1 LIFLFYFVYG
11 ILFAEWQ
18 NRFFYS
24 CLRSSL
30 SQKFAKVIVNPAA
43 GAGKTGK
50 LWPRIMDLLK
60 GHGLRFEHAIT
71 EAPGHAIELAKT
83 AAKKG
88 YDMVVSVG
96 GDGTIN
102 EIVNGLYASGS
113 IKDNLLGIV
122 ETGTGGDYVRTVGT
136 PRHYEEACR
145 RFLQPQKQ
153 TVDLGVVEYQKNG
166 SRAERLFVNFAGMG
180 IDSEIV
186 RRTTQQYKKLGSL
199 PSYLVGMFVSL
210 VKYQN
215 HKVSITIDGK
225 TQEAR
230 ILTVIMNNGK
240 YGGGGMYTA
249 PQADLADGFLDVM
262 VAGDLSKP
270 DFIWSLP
277 RLYKGTHL
285 THPKV
290 ESQKAREIE
299 VKSLGDKLYLQ
310 ADGELLGEVPAR
322 FSILPAAL
330 NIIV

>member
-1 LIFLFYFVYG
+1 M
-11 ILFAEWQ
+11 
-18 NRFFYS
+18 
-24 CLRSSL
+24 SS
-30 SQKFAKVIVNPAA
+30 KYAKVIVNPAA

-50 LWPRIMDLLK
+50 LWPQIMNLLK
-60 GHGLRFEHAIT
+60 GHGLRFEHHLT

-102 EIVNGLYASGS
+102 EIVNGLYASGNL
-113 IKDNLLGIV
+113 KDNLLGIV
-122 ETGTGGDYVRTVGT
+122 ETGTGSDYIRTTGT
-136 PRHYEEACR
+136 PRDYEEACKL
-145 RFLQPQKQ
+145 FLQPKKQ

-166 SRAERLFVNFAGMG
+166 GRAERLFVNFAGMG

-186 RRTTQQYKKLGSL
+186 RRTTQQYKKLGGLAAYLTAMFASL
-199 PSYLVGMFVSL
+199 I
-210 VKYQN
+210 KYKN
-215 HKVSITIDGK
+215 HKVAITIDGK
-225 TQEAR
+225 TKEAK

-262 VAGDLSKP
+262 VAGDLNKP
-270 DFIWSLP
+270 EFLWSLP

-290 ESQKAREIE
+290 DSQKAKEIE
-299 VKSLGDKLYLQ
+299 VKSLDGKLYLQ

-322 FSILPAAL
+322 FRVLPAAL